1 MGSRK
6 PLWGMRD
13 VPLWMTMAHGRM
25 AQWGVATTMAETVKQ
40 PGALA
45 ESTSL
50 RGLSAAEAAERL
62 QAEGYNELTP
72 PERHRLLRIIL
83 EVFKEPMLLL
93 LVGAGV
99 IYLFLG
105 ETREAI
111 ILLVSIFVIITI
123 TVVQEQRT
131 ERAVEALRDL
141 SSPRALVIRD
151 GQETRIAGRDVVRG
165 DLLVLLEGDRI
176 AADAVVLE
184 STNLSA
190 DESLLTGESV
200 PVRKLAWSGA
210 PAEAEPQAVMAPGG
224 DDQPFVYASALAVQ
238 GRGIARVLATG
249 GKTRVGAIGSALG
262 AQETQRTRLQSEITR
277 LVRILALGALS
288 VCAVIVLV
296 FGLARGHWLDGILA
310 GLTLGMGLIPEEFPV
325 VLTVFLALGA
335 RRIAQRQVLTRRMPA
350 IEALGAATV
359 LCVDKT
365 GTLTL
370 NQMQVAALRMD
381 GDNWQRGDVK
391 KASAQKPSSQGEA
404 VVRWAALA
412 SQEQPFDPMER
423 AIQSLATEWRLPL
436 ADGLALMREYPLSPE
451 LLMMTRVW
459 RVRESDVYE
468 VAAKGAPEVVAR
480 VCGLNSEQQ
489 AHIADEIEVM
499 AAQGLRVLGV
509 AHAQWLLPEL
519 PASQREFAFEW
530 VGLIGLADPV
540 RPTVPDA
547 IAECAQAGVRVK
559 MMTGDYPVTAQSI
572 ARAIGLEP
580 ADRYIT
586 GPELDGMSDAD
597 LAEAMKT
604 TAIFARV
611 VPEQKLRLV
620 KALKADGEVV
630 AMTGDGVNDAP
641 ALKAADIGVAMGGRG
656 SDVAREAAALVV
668 VDDDFASIVQAI
680 RSGRRIFDNLRKA
693 MAYLIAVHVPIA
705 GLALI
710 PVLLGSP
717 LILWP
722 VHVVFLEFVID
733 PASSIV
739 FEAEP
744 EEDDVMRRPP
754 RNPSERIFNR
764 RTVAFS
770 GLQGLSS
777 LLIVVAVYVG
787 SLQAG
792 LSYGQTRALAFAT
805 LVLVNLGLILSNR
818 SYSRS
823 IFKSLSI
830 HNPSLWWILGGA
842 FAALA
847 LVIYIP
853 WLQSVFKFDAL
864 SWIQILILLGV
875 GIFAVGWFEAL
886 ERIILWVD
894 ALRKRQ
900 REAVGA
906 RV

>member
-1 MGSRK
+1 
-6 PLWGMRD
+6 
-13 VPLWMTMAHGRM
+13 
-25 AQWGVATTMAETVKQ
+25 MAETVKQ

-50 RGLSAAEAAERL
+50 RGLSAAEAAQRL

-93 LVGAGV
+93 LVSAGV

-111 ILLVSIFVIITI
+111 ILLVSIFGIITI

-151 GQETRIAGRDVVRG
+151 GQEMRIAGRDVVRG

-176 AADAVVLE
+176 AADAVVLD

-200 PVRKLAWSGA
+200 SVRKLAWSGE
-210 PAEAEPQAVMAPGG
+210 PAEVEPQAVMAPGG
-224 DDQPFVYASALAVQ
+224 DDQPFVYASTLAVQ

-262 AQETQRTRLQSEITR
+262 AQETQRTRLQGEITR

-288 VCAVIVLV
+288 VCVVIVLV

-381 GDNWQRGDVK
+381 GDAWQRGAAGED
-391 KASAQKPSSQGEA
+391 AAAPMPSSQGEA

-423 AIQSLATEWRLPL
+423 AIQSLATDLHLPL
-436 ADGLALMREYPLSPE
+436 ADGLTLEREYPLSPK

-459 RVRESDVYE
+459 RPRENGVYE

-480 VCGLNSEQQ
+480 VCGMSDERQ

-509 AHAQWLLPEL
+509 AHARWPQAEL
-519 PASQREFAFEW
+519 PARQDEFAFEW

-580 ADRYIT
+580 ADRCIT

-680 RSGRRIFDNLRKA
+680 RSGRRVFDNLRKA

-754 RNPSERIFNR
+754 RNPNERVFNR
-764 RTVAFS
+764 RAVTLS

-777 LLIVVAVYVG
+777 LLIVGAMYFV

-823 IFKSLSI
+823 IFKSFTI

-842 FAALA
+842 FVALA

-853 WLQSVFKFDAL
+853 WLQSVFKFEAL
-864 SWIQILILLGV
+864 SWVHVLILLGV
-875 GIFAVGWFEAL
+875 GVFAVGWFEAL

-894 ALRKRQ
+894 ARRLRQ
-900 REAVGA
+900 RAEVGA
-906 RV
+906 LG